1 MYFGGCRVHDKA
13 GSQIINPSRRKTVS
27 LNIISNFAANVAH
40 RNLVQSDMAATS
52 SLAKLSSGTRVLGA
66 KDDAASLAVGSRLNV
81 EVAGLKQASVN
92 AGQAISMLQIA
103 DGAMAKVN
111 DIMTRMKA
119 LSIQSGSGQLG
130 TDERAMLNTEYTAL
144 LSEVD
149 RIAND
154 TVFAGTALVTGSITA
169 TQLANF
175 STSDGVIN
183 STFRGDFGASAATVA
198 GTLAFAEAT
207 DMFSAI
213 IGGVTYTGSID
224 TAAVSAITGG
234 GSITSPTVVNL
245 STATNSNKIDLALDL
260 AFDSNT
266 TVAAQNFTVSGT
278 SATSFTFKVGT
289 GTSTTAD
296 QIAVSV
302 NSLATNALGIDGTDI
317 LTAANADEASVE
329 ISNAIN
335 SLLTARAVVGANQN
349 RLDFAAANI
358 ATASEN
364 TEAARSQ
371 LLDLD
376 VASEMT
382 MFTSKEILV
391 QAGVSMLA
399 QANALPKNL
408 MRLFK

>member
-1 MYFGGCRVHDKA
+1 M
-13 GSQIINPSRRKTVS
+13 S

-130 TDERAMLNTEYTAL
+130 TDERAMLDTEYQAL

-154 TVFAGTALVTGSITA
+154 TDFAGTSLVSGSVGVTA
-169 TQLANF
+169 GGGFVAGG
-175 STSDGVIN
+175 TSGVENI
-183 STFRGDFGASAATVA
+183 TFRGDFTGTTASAS
-198 GTLAFAEAT
+198 FN
-207 DMFSAI
+207 SASDSFTI
-213 IGGVTYTGSID
+213 TNNSINYTGTISSD
-224 TAAVSAITGG
+224 ASDGTTL
-234 GSITSPTVVNL
+234 TSPTVVTL
-245 STATNSNKIDLALDL
+245 SNTANSNKIDLALSTSFV
-260 AFDSNT
+260 ANAAHTASNMTISSIDS
-266 TVAAQNFTVSGT
+266 VS
-278 SATSFTFKVGT
+278 SFTFKVGT

-302 NSLATNALGIDGTDI
+302 NSIATAALGIDGSDI
-317 LTAANADEASVE
+317 LTAANADFASVE
-329 ISNAIN
+329 ISNAID
-335 SLLTARAVVGANQN
+335 SLQTARAVVGANQN

-382 MFTSKEILV
+382 MFTSKQILV

-399 QANALPKNL
+399 QANQLPQNL
-408 MRLFK
+408 MQLFR